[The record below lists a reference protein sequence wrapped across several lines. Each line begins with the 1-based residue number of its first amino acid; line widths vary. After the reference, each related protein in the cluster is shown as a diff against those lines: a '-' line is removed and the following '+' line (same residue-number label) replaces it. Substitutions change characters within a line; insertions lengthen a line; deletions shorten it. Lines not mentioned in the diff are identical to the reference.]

1 MAKDGNGKGKGK
13 ASRAASS
20 AKRVAAD
27 AAETKETKL
36 TVVASYP
43 NPFPSFYANYA
54 SVSHT
59 ASEFF
64 IDCAILALPYNVNLQ
79 DAQVLAPVIA
89 RIILPP
95 GVATGLITALQ
106 TQVEKQKKTAKEGTL
121 VLPKP
126 KEGVP
131 NA

>member
-13 ASRAASS
+13 ASKASPS
-20 AKRVAAD
+20 AKKAA

-106 TQVEKQKKTAKEGTL
+106 AQVEKQKKTAKEGTL

-126 KEGVP
+126 KE
-131 NA
+131 

>member
-1 MAKDGNGKGKGK
+1 MAKDGNGKGKASK
-13 ASRAASS
+13 ASTAAKKKPT
-20 AKRVAAD
+20 AV
-27 AAETKETKL
+27 AETKEIKL

-54 SVSHT
+54 SVSHS

-95 GVATGLITALQ
+95 GVASGLITALQ
-106 TQVEKQKKTAKEGTL
+106 TQIEKQKKTAKEGTL

-126 KEGVP
+126 KEGAP